1 MQVPDLIFELCGH
14 CYFSPGTGPS
24 LQLLLV
30 VVKTSQ
36 SLVNAIRSL
45 VLPTY
50 LAIVQYWYMWE
61 HDYDKRDSS

>member
-1 MQVPDLIFELCGH
+1 MWSLLL
-14 CYFSPGTGPS
+14 FSGYRAITTV
-24 LQLLLV
+24 LLLV